1 MNTHF
6 PTSFRSI
13 WGTSAFFLFTA
24 ANATAQ
30 TCPEASSLTAELTGA
45 RAHVRFLADDRL
57 EGREVGTAGAQC
69 AGNYIAAQFS
79 ALELEPA
86 GSEGSYFQTFSIRKG
101 AELGPQ
107 NLLVISGRTY
117 GVETDWVP
125 AGYSASANIDQE
137 IVYGGHLLDNPE
149 DPGNEFANLDISGK
163 IVVVEWGDPDAPH
176 GISVRG
182 DPHYKATVA
191 ARRNASGILLLAPEG
206 MGRPSLGDETRATL
220 SIPVVIVNGALA
232 ETVREALVGGANA
245 QLRTDVRATTADA
258 HNVVALLPGSN
269 PARMRETVIIGA
281 HYDHL
286 GHGGEGSLAPEST
299 EVHNGADDNASGTAA
314 IIEAARTLAAGPPL
328 DRSVLFIAFTGEEKG
343 LWGSAHFVREPTVEL
358 ERAVAMLNLDMV
370 GRVVDD
376 QLTILGFGTAAEWN
390 EIVDMAV
397 GEMPYPLR
405 IAKSPDGFGPS
416 DHSSFYGEG
425 IPVLHFLSNLH
436 EDYHRPS
443 DDFDKINYEGLERV
457 TELTVKILTSL
468 AGRGSDLVALTPLE
482 QERPPPPGQT
492 SSSSS
497 GYGPYLGSIPDMT
510 PRDFGLRLTGVRE
523 GSPADEAGLQAGD
536 VVVEFDGNEIT
547 DIYAYTYALQ
557 ATSAGDEVTII
568 VERDGERVTVTAVLG
583 ER

>member
-6 PTSFRSI
+6 KTSFRSV
-13 WGTSAFFLFTA
+13 WGTSALFLFTV
-24 ANATAQ
+24 ANTTAQ
-30 TCPEASSLTAELTGA
+30 VCPEAANLTAELTGA

-57 EGREVGTAGAQC
+57 EGREVGTNGAHC
-69 AGNYIAAQFS
+69 AGDYIAAQFS

-86 GSEGSYFQTFSIRKG
+86 GSQGSYFQTFSIRKG

-107 NLLVISGRTY
+107 NRLVISGRTY
-117 GVETDWVP
+117 GVGTDWVP
-125 AGYSASANIDQE
+125 AGYSASANINRE

-149 DPGNEFANLDISGK
+149 DPGDEFASLDISGK

-191 ARRNASGILLLAPEG
+191 AGRDASGIIVLAPEG
-206 MGRPSLGDETRATL
+206 MGRPSLEDETRATL
-220 SIPVVIVNGALA
+220 SIPVGIVNGAIA
-232 ETVREALVGGANA
+232 ETVREALIGGGHA
-245 QLRTDVRATTADA
+245 QFHTDVQATTADA
-258 HNVVALLPGSN
+258 RNVVALLPGSN
-269 PARMRETVIIGA
+269 PERMRETVVIGA

-314 IIEAARTLAAGPPL
+314 VIEAARSLAAGPPL
-328 DRSVLFIAFTGEEKG
+328 ERSVLFIAFTGEEKG

-376 QLTILGFGTAAEWN
+376 QLTILGFGTAAEWD
-390 EIVDMAV
+390 EIVDMAA
-397 GEMPYPLR
+397 GEMSDPLS

-457 TELTVKILTSL
+457 IELTVDILIKL
-468 AGRGSDLVALTPLE
+468 AGNGSDLVALPPLE
-482 QERPPPPGQT
+482 HDRHPPPGQT
-492 SSSSS
+492 SSSTS

-523 GSPADEAGLQAGD
+523 GSPADEAGLQGGD

-557 ATSAGDEVTII
+557 ARSPGDEVSIV

>member
-6 PTSFRSI
+6 KTSFRSV
-13 WGTSAFFLFTA
+13 WGTSALFLFTV
-24 ANATAQ
+24 ANTTAQ
-30 TCPEASSLTAELTGA
+30 VCPEAANLTAELTGA

-57 EGREVGTAGAQC
+57 EGREVGTNGAHC
-69 AGNYIAAQFS
+69 AGDYIAAQFS

-86 GSEGSYFQTFSIRKG
+86 GSQGSYFQTFSIRKG

-107 NLLVISGRTY
+107 NRLVISGRTY
-117 GVETDWVP
+117 GVGTDWVP
-125 AGYSASANIDQE
+125 AGYSASANINRE

-149 DPGNEFANLDISGK
+149 DPGDEFASLDISGK

-191 ARRNASGILLLAPEG
+191 AGRDASGIIVLAPEG
-206 MGRPSLGDETRATL
+206 MGRPSLEDETRATL
-220 SIPVVIVNGALA
+220 SIPVGIVNGAIA
-232 ETVREALVGGANA
+232 ETVREALIGGGNA
-245 QLRTDVRATTADA
+245 QLHTDVQATTADA
-258 HNVVALLPGSN
+258 RNVVALLPGSN
-269 PARMRETVIIGA
+269 PERMRETVVIGA

-314 IIEAARTLAAGPPL
+314 VIEAARALAAGPPL
-328 DRSVLFIAFTGEEKG
+328 ERSVLFIAFTGEEKG

-376 QLTILGFGTAAEWN
+376 QLTILGFGTAAEWD
-390 EIVDMAV
+390 EIVDMAA
-397 GEMPYPLR
+397 GEMSDPLS

-457 TELTVKILTSL
+457 IELTVDILIKL
-468 AGRGSDLVALTPLE
+468 AGNGSDLVALTPLE
-482 QERPPPPGQT
+482 QDRPPPPGQA
-492 SSSSS
+492 SSSTS

-523 GSPADEAGLQAGD
+523 GSPADEAGLRGGD

-557 ATSAGDEVTII
+557 ARSPGDEVSIV

>member
-6 PTSFRSI
+6 KTSFRSV
-13 WGTSAFFLFTA
+13 WGTSALFLFTV
-24 ANATAQ
+24 ANTTAQ
-30 TCPEASSLTAELTGA
+30 VCPEAANLTAELTGA

-57 EGREVGTAGAQC
+57 EGREVGTNGAHC
-69 AGNYIAAQFS
+69 AGDYIAAQFS

-86 GSEGSYFQTFSIRKG
+86 GSQGSYFQTFSIRKG

-107 NLLVISGRTY
+107 NRLVISGRTY
-117 GVETDWVP
+117 GVGTDWVP
-125 AGYSASANIDQE
+125 AGYSASANINRE

-149 DPGNEFANLDISGK
+149 DPGDEFASLDISGK

-191 ARRNASGILLLAPEG
+191 AGHDASGIIVLAPEG
-206 MGRPSLGDETRATL
+206 MGRPSLEDETRATL
-220 SIPVVIVNGALA
+220 SIPVGIVNGAIA
-232 ETVREALVGGANA
+232 ETVREALIGGGHA
-245 QLRTDVRATTADA
+245 QFHTDVQATTADA
-258 HNVVALLPGSN
+258 RNVVALLPGSN
-269 PARMRETVIIGA
+269 PERMRETVVIGA

-314 IIEAARTLAAGPPL
+314 VIEAARSLAAGPPL
-328 DRSVLFIAFTGEEKG
+328 ERSVLFIAFTGEEKG
-343 LWGSAHFVREPTVEL
+343 LWGSAHFVREPTVEI

-376 QLTILGFGTAAEWN
+376 QLTILGFGTAAEWD
-390 EIVDMAV
+390 EIVDMAA
-397 GEMPYPLR
+397 GEMSDPLS

-457 TELTVKILTSL
+457 IELTVDILIKL
-468 AGRGSDLVALTPLE
+468 AGNGSDLVALTPLE
-482 QERPPPPGQT
+482 QDRPPPPGQT
-492 SSSSS
+492 SSSTS

-523 GSPADEAGLQAGD
+523 GSPADEAGLQGGD

-557 ATSAGDEVTII
+557 ARSPGDEVSIV